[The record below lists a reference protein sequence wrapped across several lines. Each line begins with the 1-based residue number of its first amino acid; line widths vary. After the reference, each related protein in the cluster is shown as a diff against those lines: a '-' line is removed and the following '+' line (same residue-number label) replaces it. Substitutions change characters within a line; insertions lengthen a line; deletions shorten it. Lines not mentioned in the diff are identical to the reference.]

1 VQELDACPLCRTVL
15 SVASSQCPGCGA
27 DLSPYRDLSVLAA
40 SYLSLASELLSRGE
54 LPAARQIIERLPQ
67 LVEVNSG
74 ELIALTARLLL
85 LEGNTQGVE
94 TLLAKC
100 SPAVAAEVRTEL
112 EERNRDRRRAQ
123 ELYNHALTAA
133 REGAYMPAAQHLARA
148 VCYETSDPSIW
159 ALKLKVE
166 LKAALYDRCYRSLA
180 ELDRLG
186 ARPPEFHRLEELLP
200 PVGATT
206 T

>member
-1 VQELDACPLCRTVL
+1 MQELDACPLCRTVL
-15 SVASSQCPGCGA
+15 SEDPAQCPGCGA

-40 SYLSLASELLSRGE
+40 SYLQLAGELLSRGE

-67 LVEVNSG
+67 LGEVDSG
-74 ELIALTARLLL
+74 ELNALTAHLLL
-85 LEGNTQGVE
+85 LEGNTQGAE
-94 TLLAKC
+94 ALLAKC
-100 SPAVAAEVRTEL
+100 SPAAAAEVRTEL
-112 EERNRDRRRAQ
+112 EERTRDRRRAQ

-133 REGAYMPAAQHLARA
+133 REGAYMPATQHLARA
-148 VCYETSDPSIW
+148 VCYETNDPNIW

-166 LKAALYDRCYRSLA
+166 LKAALFDRCYRTLA

-200 PVGATT
+200 PVVASAT
-206 T
+206 